1 MDFGGP
7 DHQIRVISLHPGVTF
22 EEVQDNSGFPLAKIS
37 DDIPTTPAPT
47 AEQLELIAK
56 IDPNNVRAT
65 VFKDN
70 PAGDRRAA

>member
-22 EEVQDNSGFPLAKIS
+22 EEVQDNTGFPLAKIA
-37 DDIPTTPAPT
+37 DEIPTTPAPT
-47 AEQLELIAK
+47 AEQLAIIAK
-56 IDPNNVRAT
+56 VDPNNVRAS

-70 PAGDRRAA
+70 PAGDRKAA

>member
-1 MDFGGP
+1 
-7 DHQIRVISLHPGVTF
+7 
-22 EEVQDNSGFPLAKIS
+22 VQDNTGFPLAKVEGE
-37 DDIPTTPAPT
+37 IPVTPAPT